1 MDEILQE
8 RHVADLLPP
17 DDVFDQDGVVH
28 PLQIIDNGLRIVQA
42 EGPQAGKPA
51 VIDVTTNDLLEYFDF
66 KLEYLD
72 VTNGAK
78 LTENIVAYTE
88 FKKEFG
94 NVSLP
99 LNMGYNV
106 TATLKAGKTIDDV
119 KAVEKMDYIAPF
131 PTAWITM
138 YKKDNTI
145 WGQGGHS
152 YNTSGATSL
161 SGAKVAE
168 RYEKGSFN
176 TSYYQSIDEKGSGT
190 EGSWK

>member
-1 MDEILQE
+1 MRKNLMMLAAVLCCALAFTACQKNNDTNTGNKENEETSDGIAK
-8 RHVADLLPP
+8 V
-17 DDVFDQDGVVH
+17 DVFY
-28 PLQIIDNGLRIVQA
+28 
-42 EGPQAGKPA
+42 KFM
-51 VIDVTTNDLLEYFDF
+51 TTDDLLEYFDF

-72 VTNGAK
+72 VTNGSK
-78 LTENIVAYTE
+78 LTENIAPYTE